1 MSGRRGQLEVGLAA
15 EGHLRWAAVDL
26 TPVVE
31 EARRRLDLGPVPAI
45 AFGRCAAAATMLL
58 RLAEKTPRRLEVD
71 VRGDGPVGRVLVEAR
86 SDGGV
91 RGLVGNAHA
100 TGSEGAE
107 DYRVGPAVGRGL
119 LRVRRYEA
127 GGGAYESPY
136 ESQVELVTGEI
147 GTDIAHYLEQSEQR
161 RSAVLVGV
169 LAQPRGIASAGGM
182 IIEALPGASHRLID
196 EVEAHLSTLESVSR
210 MFERAGL
217 GGAVAEVLGA
227 WQPRTIER
235 RTVAYRCTCNRARL
249 QSQLQSL
256 SHEDL
261 ADLVDASAILTA
273 ECAYCGEHYRFALAE
288 LAAGVVN

>member
-15 EGHLRWAAVDL
+15 EGQLRWAAVDV
-26 TPVVE
+26 TQVVE
-31 EARRRLDLGPVPAI
+31 EARRRLDLAPVPAI
-45 AFGRCAAAATMLL
+45 AFGRCAAAAAMLL

-86 SDGGV
+86 SNGGV

-100 TGSEGAE
+100 TGSAGPE

-119 LRVRRYEA
+119 LRVRRYES

-169 LAQPRGIASAGGM
+169 LAQPLGIASAGGL
-182 IIEALPGASHRLID
+182 IIEALPGASSRLID
-196 EVEAHLSTLESVSR
+196 EVEAHLGTLESVSR
-210 MFERAGL
+210 MFERVGL
-217 GGAVAEVLGA
+217 GGAVEEVLGS
-227 WQPRTIER
+227 WLPRTIER
-235 RTVAYRCTCNRARL
+235 RVVAYRCTCNRARL
-249 QSQLQSL
+249 AAQLQSL
-256 SHEDL
+256 SREDL
-261 ADLVDASAILTA
+261 SELLDAEATLTA
-273 ECAYCGEHYRFALAE
+273 ECAYCGETYRFLLAE